1 MIRKQQLIWIRPAD
15 NRVIIIL
22 WKSHNNCSSFIR
34 LVLCNLINRLEKM
47 TNHSV
52 LAMCSITIEHC
63 QSDFGAKMLRMQSK
77 NPQWPTKKKV
87 ASLCVCVLSIFHN
100 SRTCAKV
107 DCVKIVDYDV
117 CDGESKVDTPTI
129 YAFVRHSSHWN
140 VPFLAIIFCL
150 HIDIDM

>member
-52 LAMCSITIEHC
+52 LALCSITIEHC

-77 NPQWPTKKKV
+77 NPQWPTKKKKWPLYV
-87 ASLCVCVLSIFHN
+87 CVCYRFSTIPEPAQKLIASKLL
-100 SRTCAKV
+100 TMTYAM
-107 DCVKIVDYDV
+107 
-117 CDGESKVDTPTI
+117 ESLKWIPQQYMHSYGTPATGM
-129 YAFVRHSSHWN
+129 FRFW
-140 VPFLAIIFCL
+140 L
-150 HIDIDM
+150 